1 MRHSWENKVQV
12 KLINDNEK
20 KEAKVRPLLNR
31 KKHKMEIANI
41 KMWT

>member
-20 KEAKVRPLLNR
+20 KEGKIRPILNR
-31 KKHKMEIANI
+31 KKQKMEIANI

>member
-12 KLINDNEK
+12 KLINDTEK
-20 KEAKVRPLLNR
+20 KEAKIRPILNR
-31 KKHKMEIANI
+31 KKQKMEIANI